1 MIQFYVMAKYR
12 LLSLEELQEL
22 EKEFIDY
29 LVGIEK
35 AHGRLSCLNFL
46 TTTQGLS
53 LPDAVFFFDIF
64 VRMK

>member
-1 MIQFYVMAKYR
+1 MMDC
-12 LLSLEELQEL
+12 E
-22 EKEFIDY
+22 EFIDY
-29 LVGIEK
+29 LIGREK

>member
-1 MIQFYVMAKYR
+1 MEV
-12 LLSLEELQEL
+12 E
-22 EKEFIDY
+22 EFIAY
-29 LVGIEK
+29 LVQRNE

-53 LPDAVFFFDIF
+53 LSEAQFFFDIF

>member
-1 MIQFYVMAKYR
+1 MDCEEF
-12 LLSLEELQEL
+12 LE
-22 EKEFIDY
+22 Y
-29 LVGIEK
+29 LTCK
-35 AHGRLSCLNFL
+35 KLAHGRLSCLNFL